1 MRTTHAPVLRLLLLL
16 PLVLSLVGDARALWF
31 DGPTIDGDSL
41 SWVGD
46 GKAFNPKKA
55 FASGKTDKI
64 ARIELTNWD
73 MSALSTLSIPAAGHH
88 TCKLSAIPT
97 EIDSLTQLTTLNLAG
112 NSLTTVDSSFGASS
126 KLVTLISSRP
136 TRPPIPSLQSL
147 DLSRNAL
154 ASIPTSIVSATQL
167 SSFYIEDNAFKI
179 ETVTIQQF
187 DFFAGLR
194 DFRADFVN
202 VAVCSGGSDVVTLKG
217 ARVCRLSPQQSL
229 PPQPT
234 IVLTPS
240 PSRPLA
246 PSAAGNTSTN
256 GSSIVVPPQPVV
268 PSSSTD
274 PSARDSNATFIAYGM
289 VFVLFAVGA
298 IAALYKFITHRQA
311 ERRRGALHEET
322 PLFFDSD
329 QRNTYHQEL
338 TAGDK
343 LFPSNDPVL
352 VTWRL
357 DYDAIK
363 LVRRLAKGAF
373 GEVWI
378 GRYRGHRVAVKRLL
392 EEQLSFEASEDFIRE
407 IKLMAWLKHP
417 KVLEFV
423 GVAWTRL
430 VDMLAVTE
438 FMDSGDLRSLLDAR
452 RDLTWPA
459 AKLRFALDT
468 VDAIVYL
475 HSLNP
480 VIIHRDLKSRNILV
494 DSKKGAKLGDFGIS
508 AAKRQDRAMTTGVG
522 TARWL
527 APELARGDTYY
538 SEAVDIYSFGVILC
552 ELDTHELPFQD
563 ARADSGE
570 RLSDFAILQRVAAG
584 ELRVRCSERCPAK
597 IRRLVERCVALDPA
611 ERPTAAE
618 VAFLLRKR
626 DVLLDDGSDGD
637 GTSDGG
643 LV

>member
-1 MRTTHAPVLRLLLLL
+1 MVVGRRWTRALLALCL
-16 PLVLSLVGDARALWF
+16 PGAVQALWF
-31 DGPTIDGDSL
+31 DGPTIDGDAL
-41 SWVGD
+41 SWVGE

-55 FASGKTDKI
+55 FSGKTDKI
-64 ARIELTNWD
+64 ARVELSNWD
-73 MSALSTLSIPAAGHH
+73 MSALSSLSIPASV
-88 TCKLSAIPT
+88 TSLSLIQCKLAAIPT
-97 EIDSLTQLTTLNLAG
+97 EIDALTQLTTLNLAG
-112 NSLTTVDSSFGASS
+112 NSLTSVDSSFGASS
-126 KLVTLISSRP
+126 KLTTLNLTQNQLTSFAAN
-136 TRPPIPSLQSL
+136 IPSLQSL
-147 DLSRNAL
+147 DLSKNML
-154 ASIPTSIVSATQL
+154 ASIPTSIFSAAQL
-167 SSFYIEDNAFKI
+167 SSFFIEDNAFKI

-234 IVLTPS
+234 IILTPS
-240 PSRPLA
+240 PSPSPIATPHASDANASGSIIAPPRPVL
-246 PSAAGNTSTN
+246 
-256 GSSIVVPPQPVV
+256 

-274 PSARDSNATFIAYGM
+274 TSTSDPNSTFIAYGM

-298 IAALYKFITHRQA
+298 IAALYKFIAHRQA

-329 QRNTYHQEL
+329 KRNTYHQEL

-468 VDAIVYL
+468 IDAIVYL

-508 AAKRQDRAMTTGVG
+508 AAKRQDREMTTGVG

-527 APELARGDTYY
+527 APELARGDTHYN
-538 SEAVDIYSFGVILC
+538 EAVDVYSFGVILC

-563 ARADSGE
+563 ARGESGE
-570 RLSDFAILQRVAAG
+570 RLSDFAILQGVAMGTLQVRV
-584 ELRVRCSERCPAK
+584 SESCPAK
-597 IRRLVERCVALDPA
+597 IRRLAERCVALEPS

-618 VAFLLRKR
+618 VAFLLRRR
-626 DVLLDDGSDGD
+626 DVLLDDAPDSA
-637 GTSDGG
+637 GG
-643 LV
+643 FV